1 MCREFFWKNLTG
13 LFITP
18 DLQTGAP
25 HPYWRNSEAE
35 KPHHAHI
42 HIYFGN
48 VQRCIVFGR
57 TYGLLL
63 IVFSLSVFLSHSV
76 FNIWGIFQMKL
87 KRLTDACLRYYRY
100 QVAQRGY
107 IYCMRK
113 KEWFQILTNV
123 KEIERVIFV
132 LWLQNQIFE
141 NKWRKLNRWICLKAY
156 MSV

>member
-1 MCREFFWKNLTG
+1 MRKRIGITLTLDKRNKIYTIPYTSTNSKMCREFFWKNLTG

-18 DLQTGAP
+18 RLYTP
-25 HPYWRNSEAE
+25 RNSEVE
-35 KPHHAHI
+35 KTHHAHI

-63 IVFSLSVFLSHSV
+63 IVFFLSVFLSHSV
-76 FNIWGIFQMKL
+76 FNIWGIFQIKL
-87 KRLTDACLRYYRY
+87 KRLTDACLRYCRY

-113 KEWFQILTNV
+113 KE
-123 KEIERVIFV
+123 
-132 LWLQNQIFE
+132 
-141 NKWRKLNRWICLKAY
+141 
-156 MSV
+156 